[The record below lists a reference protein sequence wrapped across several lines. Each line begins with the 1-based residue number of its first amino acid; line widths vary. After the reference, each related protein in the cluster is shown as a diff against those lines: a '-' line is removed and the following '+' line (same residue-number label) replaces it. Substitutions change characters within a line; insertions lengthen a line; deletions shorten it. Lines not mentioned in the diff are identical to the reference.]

1 MKEIKNILRI
11 IIYSASLYIWYIIGI
26 YHFLFVCFTV
36 NIGNFSE
43 KDLEDFITSFVLMVI
58 FCFINPFILYSLAK
72 ITGVLKLFKKKKIKL
87 IRYIRKSNKAS
98 KIGNIIYITI
108 FSLLFTVSILF
119 LFLISGIA
127 LMFWNPFQYTYIP
140 DLIELILI
148 IIFAILL
155 LYPVFAVFLLIYMF
169 IKNRCKNKQVKL
181 NL

>member
-1 MKEIKNILRI
+1 MKKFKNILKI
-11 IIYSASLYIWYIIGI
+11 IIYSIPLYFIILIGLLYIMHNQNI
-26 YHFLFVCFTV
+26 YP
-36 NIGNFSE
+36 
-43 KDLEDFITSFVLMVI
+43 DLNKGRI
-58 FCFINPFILYSLAK
+58 FILFMYIEFFVYVIPYILYLLADV
-72 ITGVLKLFKKKKIKL
+72 TGFLRFLKKKKIKL

-108 FSLLFTVSILF
+108 FSMLFTVSILF

-127 LMFWNPFQYTYIP
+127 FMFWNPFQYTYIP

-155 LYPVFAVFLLIYMF
+155 FYPVFAVFLLIYMF